1 MSLRILYFER
11 FALNMLGRV
20 GNAYPDIENVVP
32 QVLTYV
38 QSTSCIRYTPC
49 SHQSWL
55 EEWKL
60 HSREDYFSL
69 IRDNSIVV
77 LDCYFSYKW
86 PPNQAQRANNSIR
99 TYRYLRKHFPEIPY
113 RRLNLH
119 TFPCFYTLDL
129 YITYTA
135 YTIIHHGQQITPTWN
150 LTWLP
155 MEWKWWKRTP
165 ITQRKYDRTNVN
177 TVSVED
183 ILVVVWREIQNRKI
197 LCHMPSYWVGWSGR
211 LEGWNERETTPR
223 KRLRD
228 RVRKWRSTAVQR
240 KSTLNLG
247 QVIWRRKSSR

>member
-1 MSLRILYFER
+1 
-11 FALNMLGRV
+11 
-20 GNAYPDIENVVP
+20 
-32 QVLTYV
+32 
-38 QSTSCIRYTPC
+38 
-49 SHQSWL
+49 
-55 EEWKL
+55 
-60 HSREDYFSL
+60 
-69 IRDNSIVV
+69 VV

-183 ILVVVWREIQNRKI
+183 ILVAHVGSLARDSKQKDTVSYAELLGWLKWPTGRVKRRGDDTEETAKRSRPQMTEHSSATEIYSKLGPSDMETEIEQVVEKQEWCEREIVYPGEV
-197 LCHMPSYWVGWSGR
+197 L
-211 LEGWNERETTPR
+211 
-223 KRLRD
+223 
-228 RVRKWRSTAVQR
+228 
-240 KSTLNLG
+240 
-247 QVIWRRKSSR
+247 

>member
-1 MSLRILYFER
+1 
-11 FALNMLGRV
+11 
-20 GNAYPDIENVVP
+20 
-32 QVLTYV
+32 
-38 QSTSCIRYTPC
+38 
-49 SHQSWL
+49 
-55 EEWKL
+55 
-60 HSREDYFSL
+60 L

-86 PPNQAQRANNSIR
+86 PPSQAQRANDSIR

-177 TVSVED
+177 IVSVED
-183 ILVVVWREIQNRKI
+183 ILVAHVGSLARDSKQKDTV
-197 LCHMPSYWVGWSGR
+197 SYAELLGWLKWPTGR
-211 LEGWNERETTPR
+211 VKRTGDDTEET
-223 KRLRD
+223 
-228 RVRKWRSTAVQR
+228 A
-240 KSTLNLG
+240 KSANDGAQQCNGNLL
-247 QVIWRRKSSR
+247 